1 MTHENPKPRKKHQR
15 RLRTRRGVIGAVAVG
30 AASLALAVPAI
41 ASFTGG
47 PSATDGSGG
56 QTATALVTTEQES
69 FAVRGERGGARGAIG
84 ADVAG
89 VIGIDPADL
98 REAVRGGQ
106 SLAEVAE
113 ANGVAVQSV
122 VDAIVESMNE
132 RIDQAA
138 ESGRLSAEQATEAR
152 ANAAERAEAIV
163 QRRGMFPAAQRAS
176 AEPEAPMGWL
186 RRRHRRCRPKRQR
199 PSPSRSGPEEPQPPG
214 CRRPPC
220 RHPGGHPSEPA
231 SNTTLTDPEPS
242 FSVCS
247 QLFLNWCWFSF
258 GRQSD

>member
-163 QRRGMFPAAQRAS
+163 NGEGCSGGPKGLRGARGSDGLAPPPAPAVP
-176 AEPEAPMGWL
+176 AEEA
-186 RRRHRRCRPKRQR
+186 
-199 PSPSRSGPEEPQPPG
+199 
-214 CRRPPC
+214 
-220 RHPGGHPSEPA
+220 A
-231 SNTTLTDPEPS
+231 PEP
-242 FSVCS
+242 
-247 QLFLNWCWFSF
+247 L
-258 GRQSD
+258 